1 MMCGCKQW
9 HGGGR
14 FDSCLLDALHLG
26 PVFLCWMT
34 ELPLLSFVR
43 RAELG

>member
-14 FDSCLLDALHLG
+14 FDSCLLDALYLG
-26 PVFLCWMT
+26 PVFLSYLT